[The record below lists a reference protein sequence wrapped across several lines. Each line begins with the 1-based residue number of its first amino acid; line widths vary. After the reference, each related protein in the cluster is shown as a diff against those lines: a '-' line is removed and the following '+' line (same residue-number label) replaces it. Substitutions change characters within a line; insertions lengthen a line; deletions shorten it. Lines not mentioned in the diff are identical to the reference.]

1 MPTKSKSYLIRS
13 PKNKKEF
20 DAYYMLRWEVLR
32 KPLGGSLEST
42 KDEFESKSYH
52 VIAITSKGE
61 ILGVGRLHDINN
73 ESCQI
78 RYMAI
83 KDKYRNLGIGRGIVI
98 NLIEQAQ
105 KENKKKIILHSRE
118 NSVNFY
124 KKNGFIHISKS
135 HLLFNKIQHYLMQ
148 LKLEK

>member
-1 MPTKSKSYLIRS
+1 MPIKSKSYLIRS

-42 KDEFESKSYH
+42 KDEFESNSYH
-52 VIAITSKGE
+52 VIAIASKGE

-83 KDKYRNLGIGRGIVI
+83 KSRYRNFGIGKSIII
-98 NLIEQAQ
+98 NLINKAQ
-105 KENKKKIILHSRE
+105 KKSKKNIILHSRE
-118 NSVNFY
+118 HTISFY
-124 KKNGFIHISKS
+124 KKNGFVLIKKT
-135 HLLFNKIQHYLMQ
+135 HLLLDKIQHYLMQ
-148 LKLEK
+148 LNL

>member
-1 MPTKSKSYLIRS
+1 MPAKLKSYIIRN
-13 PKNKKEF
+13 PKTKKEF
-20 DAYYMLRWEVLR
+20 ENYYMLRWEVLR
-32 KPLGGSLEST
+32 KPLGKSLDSI
-42 KDEFESKSYH
+42 KDEHETNSFH
-52 VIAITSKGE
+52 VIAIASSGE
-61 ILGVGRLHDINN
+61 ILGVGRLHNLND